1 MKKIDTHKLDKMRE
15 LLRTQEHWPS
25 LYTFKFIVPVAK
37 LSDILGLFPNEEKLE
52 SKPSA
57 KGNYIA
63 VTVKKVMNNADDVIK
78 VYESVSVI
86 EGVISL

>member
-15 LLRTQEHWPS
+15 LLRTEEHWPS
-25 LYTFKFIVPVAK
+25 LYTFKFIVPTAK
-37 LSDILGLFPNEEKLE
+37 LSEILGLFPGEEKLTT
-52 SKPSA
+52 KPSA
-57 KGNYIA
+57 KGKYIS

-86 EGVISL
+86 DGVISL